1 MMSNAMSNTKQ
12 LFAACRECGDDIDPR
27 RAVLG
32 YRLCMFCGEEAATV
46 ERMSWC
52 VIQEYSKGAY
62 QLVTPASAPLT
73 LKQTNPKSI
82 RS

>member
-1 MMSNAMSNTKQ
+1 MLDNNSTQGTKP
-12 LFAACRECGDDIDPR
+12 CRECGDDVDYR
-27 RAVLG
+27 RLQLG
-32 YRLCMFCGEEAATV
+32 YKLCLFCGEEAATV